1 MYLTWLSV
9 GNGEIWDSLQCIYHI
24 NLNIIQRRVKSRILP
39 YLILEDLLVYES
51 YIEGKMT
58 KRLFTT
64 KGYRAK
70 EYLELVHIDI
80 YVLKKF
86 ESDENNFK
94 MDTILFTF
102 NEVYI

>member
-1 MYLTWLSV
+1 
-9 GNGEIWDSLQCIYHI
+9 
-24 NLNIIQRRVKSRILP
+24 
-39 YLILEDLLVYES
+39 
-51 YIEGKMT
+51 MT